1 MLPNVVCA
9 LNNEVTHLAGKK
21 PAVAIKEKS
30 VAPKP
35 STLYSKP
42 VGVKEKKLPS
52 NVNVRDP
59 YQPGEL
65 EGGTKRAT
73 DPNWSLKVSTL
84 ERAVTKPYEP
94 LVYYFQDGRKR
105 GFVCEGLLVCPAKY
119 TASACLSHV
128 KLNLLGVNP
137 I

>member
-1 MLPNVVCA
+1 M
-9 LNNEVTHLAGKK
+9 
-21 PAVAIKEKS
+21 
-30 VAPKP
+30 
-35 STLYSKP
+35 
-42 VGVKEKKLPS
+42 
-52 NVNVRDP
+52 NVRDP

-73 DPNWSLKVSTL
+73 DPNWYLKVSTL